1 MRLDI
6 AKTLRFLAL
15 AALAAGLAACDNRR
29 QESTQPGD
37 AAEPSQSPEVSPLVI
52 APDREPPEVSVA
64 QSYVEEID
72 GLAEQAPVAAAMEQ
86 IEARTEQALGL
97 LIELTEIPAPP
108 FQEEAR
114 GRRIAELMRE
124 IGYEDVTTDEV
135 GNVIASRP
143 GRVGERTVAMAAHID
158 TVFPPETDVTVR
170 REGERLY
177 APGIGD
183 NTRGVVALLE
193 IMRAVHDQE
202 IETDANL
209 MFVANVGE
217 EGLGD
222 LEGVKHLF
230 REGGPRIDAFIAIDG
245 GDQARIVQAAV
256 GSHRYRVTYQGPGGH
271 SWGAFGLANP
281 HHALGRAIALFDAEA
296 PAVSA
301 TEVKTSFNIGRIGGG
316 TSVNSIPFESWMEVD
331 MRSSRQHKID
341 EMDAVFQS
349 AVQRALE
356 AENAG
361 RASGPALTVDVDMV
375 GRRPAGET
383 DPRSP
388 LVQRAV
394 AAVERYGFEPRLV
407 ASSTDSNIPMSLDV
421 PAITIS
427 RGGLGDNAHS
437 PDEWWQDKDSHI
449 GPQVGLLILLSSA
462 GSNE

>member
-1 MRLDI
+1 MGSKMANSRRL
-6 AKTLRFLAL
+6 AMSVALAL
-15 AALAAGLAACDNRR
+15 GVGACDSGPSEDGP
-29 QESTQPGD
+29 QD
-37 AAEPSQSPEVSPLVI
+37 AAVETAASSEISPLVI
-52 APDREPPEVSVA
+52 APDRKSPEESVA
-64 QSYVEEID
+64 QSYVEQID
-72 GLAEQAPVAAAMEQ
+72 GLAEQDAVTAAMAQMEERRE
-86 IEARTEQALGL
+86 EALEL

-108 FQEEAR
+108 FNEERR
-114 GRRIAELMRE
+114 GRRIAELMRD
-124 IGYEDVTTDEV
+124 IGYEDVAIDAV
-135 GNVIASRP
+135 GNVIARRA
-143 GRVGERTVAMAAHID
+143 GNNGEKTVAIAAHMD
-158 TVFPPETDVTVR
+158 TVFPPGTDVTVR

-183 NTRGVVALLE
+183 NTRGVIAMLE
-193 IMRAVHDQE
+193 IMRAIHEQD
-202 IETDANL
+202 IETEATL

-230 REGGPRIDAFIAIDG
+230 REGGPRIDSFIAIDG

-256 GSHRYRVTYQGPGGH
+256 GSHRYRVTFKGPGGH

-281 HHALGRAIALFDAEA
+281 HHALGRAIAIFDAEA

-349 AVQRALE
+349 AVRRAVD

-361 RASGPALTVDVDMV
+361 RASGPELTVDIDMV

-383 DPRSP
+383 DPRAP
-388 LVQRAV
+388 LVQRAM

-407 ASSTDSNIPMSLDV
+407 TSSTDSNIPMSLGI
-421 PAITIS
+421 PAVTIS
-427 RGGLGDNAHS
+427 RGGLGGNAHS
-437 PDEWWQDKDSHI
+437 PNEWWQDKNSHV
-449 GPQVGLLILLSSA
+449 GPQVALLVLLGSA
-462 GSNE
+462 GLAE